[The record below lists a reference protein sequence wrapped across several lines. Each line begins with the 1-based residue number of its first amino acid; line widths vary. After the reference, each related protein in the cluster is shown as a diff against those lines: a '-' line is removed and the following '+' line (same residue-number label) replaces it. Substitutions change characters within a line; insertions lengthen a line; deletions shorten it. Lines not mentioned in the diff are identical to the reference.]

1 MKVIH
6 IVGSIDKSSGGPARS
21 VPKTCEYVS
30 ELGVE
35 IELITRPSKDPIN
48 VNTSK
53 NFKVSFY
60 SFIGLLKFGLQLS
73 KKKVTLIHLQHI
85 WEPYIHIMARIAR
98 FKNIPYLITPR
109 GMLEPWI
116 MHQNPNKK
124 SFGMKLYQRNDLRK
138 ASCLHATCEAEKESI
153 RQLGFTNPVA
163 IIPNGIDLSLIPYP
177 RTTQNTRKIVFLSR
191 IHQKKGLELLL
202 DAWKM
207 LNLKDWTLEI
217 AGEGNRQ
224 YEEQLKQ
231 KIETE
236 KILNVS
242 LIGPQYANAKWEF
255 LDTAELMILPS
266 YSENFGIVVAEA
278 LAMGIPAIT
287 TKGTPWKEL
296 ETENCGWW
304 IELSVQNLAQAITEA
319 THISSEQRKVMG
331 QHGRKLIEKRYR
343 IESVV
348 EHIKELYNWLLGEAE
363 KPDFVY
369 LNNEENKNSSLK
381 IVHFITSIDKS
392 AGGTATY
399 MQLLSKEL
407 KSLVDLIIITG
418 LSAHPI
424 HLQGVDV
431 RFLDLSL
438 YRWIQIKQEFMAV
451 LVLEKPDIVHING
464 IWEPQTWLF
473 QKLAHKLGIKVV
485 LSPHGMLEPYIL
497 NRHPLKKKLGLS
509 IYENKALRTV
519 DYMHA
524 TAQSELDQI
533 RKLGYNQSA
542 QIVPNGIEISDVKLK
557 IEWTSVQNILFL
569 SRVHPKKG
577 IEILIET
584 VALLQ
589 NKKLSITIAGEG
601 DASYMESLKKLSVE
615 KGVAGQFDF
624 VGGVY
629 GDQKWKLYQKAD
641 LFVLPTYSE
650 NFGIV
655 VPEALATG
663 IPVITTTGTPWQELE
678 TEKCGWWIELNV
690 PNLVKALSE
699 AIQLQPDELK
709 EMGLRGRILVKEK
722 YEIKAVG
729 IKMNEFYN
737 RIANSTDIKN
747 N

>member
-35 IELITRPSKDPIN
+35 IELITKPSKNPIK
-48 VNTSK
+48 VNTTP
-53 NFKVSFY
+53 NFKVTFY
-60 SFIGLLKFGLQLS
+60 SFLGLIKFGFKLS
-73 KKKVTLIHLQHI
+73 KKEVTLIHLQHI

-116 MHQNPNKK
+116 MYQNPNKK
-124 SFGMKLYQRNDLRK
+124 RFGMKLYQRNDLRK
-138 ASCLHATCEAEKESI
+138 ARCLHATCEAEKESI

-177 RTTQNTRKIVFLSR
+177 RTTHNPKKIVFLSR

-202 DAWKM
+202 DAWKI

-217 AGEGNRQ
+217 AGEGNRD
-224 YEEQLKQ
+224 YVEQLKQ

-236 KILNVS
+236 QLLNVT

-255 LDTAELMILPS
+255 LETAELMILPS

-278 LAMGIPAIT
+278 LAMGIPVIT
-287 TKGTPWKEL
+287 TKGTPWEEL

-304 IELSVQNLAQAITEA
+304 IDLSVPNLIQAITEA
-319 THISSEQRKVMG
+319 AQLSPEQRIAMG
-331 QHGRKLIEKRYR
+331 QRGRKLIEERYR
-343 IESVV
+343 IESVA
-348 EHIKELYNWLLGEAE
+348 EQIKKLYSWTLGDVK

-369 LNNEENKNSSLK
+369 LNKEENKNSTLK

-392 AGGTATY
+392 AGGTATF

-407 KSLVDLIIITG
+407 KYLVDLVIITG
-418 LSAHPI
+418 LSAHPL

-431 RFLDLSL
+431 RLLDLSL
-438 YRWIQIKQEFMAV
+438 FRWVQIKQEFMDL

-473 QKLAHKLGIKVV
+473 QKLAHELGIKVV

-524 TAQSELDQI
+524 TAQSELNQI
-533 RKLGYNQSA
+533 RKLGYTQSA
-542 QIVPNGIEISDVKLK
+542 QIIPNGIETSDVIQKT
-557 IEWTSVQNILFL
+557 EWKSVQNILFL

-577 IEILIET
+577 IELLVKA

-589 NKKLSITIAGEG
+589 NTNLSITIAGEG
-601 DASYMESLKKLSVE
+601 DASYVESLKKLAVD
-615 KGVAGQFDF
+615 KGVDEQFDF

-629 GDQKWKLYQKAD
+629 GSQKWELYQKAD

-678 TEKCGWWIELNV
+678 TEKCGWWIDLNV
-690 PNLVKALSE
+690 PNLVKGLSE
-699 AIQLQPDELK
+699 AIGLPPEELK
-709 EMGLRGRILVKEK
+709 AMGLRGRKLVKEK
-722 YEIKAVG
+722 YEIKAVALQM
-729 IKMNEFYN
+729 KEFYN
-737 RIANSTDIKN
+737 QVIN
-747 N
+747 